1 MNRKFGIDLV
11 THIRFFA
18 DEAEQMAHQVHR
30 MMEALKAIAD
40 EIRAFYVAVV
50 FPFVKWLMSTHP
62 GQPAKV

>member
-1 MNRKFGIDLV
+1 MNRNFRIDLV
-11 THIRFFA
+11 TNIRFFA

-40 EIRAFYVAVV
+40 DVRAFYLDVV
-50 FPFVKWLMSTHP
+50 VPFVEWLMSTQA